1 MIKVFIPFDKEFN
14 YKECKEMYK
23 KYQRLIGDDQEF
35 RDIVRNTFF
44 YSFFD
49 DDKHIGCIYYYLK
62 EGKLFVNAF
71 AHRHTHIT
79 NITCLKKTFEWFKG
93 NIYAET
99 RHKTAIFCLYKCGFK
114 KLRNNIYVL
123 ERE

>member
-1 MIKVFIPFDKEFN
+1 
-14 YKECKEMYK
+14 MYK